1 MTLIPQQTVREVQ
14 VRERDT
20 VVGFVPDSAMVRALV
35 ECDSNYNAVLR
46 RLETRQGE
54 RIHVEVKQHTAPL
67 SPTTRSRALTLDVQ
81 CREDSLLQEIHLRD
95 SIINTFHTQ
104 TAVIETVPRY
114 YRVTN
119 ALFWIT
125 LLLIACLIILKTIHN
140 S

>member
-1 MTLIPQQTVREVQ
+1 MTLIPQQTRREVL

-20 VVGFVPDSAMVRALV
+20 VIRTEPDSAMLRAII

-54 RIHVEVKQHTAPL
+54 RIQVEAKQHTAPL
-67 SPTTRSRALTLDVQ
+67 SPTTRTHPLTLEVH

-125 LLLIACLIILKTIHN
+125 LLLIACRIILKTIHN